1 VDEVTIGELR
11 RLLEAHQRDIR
22 DDFVALQTRL
32 DQYVLREV
40 YDADR
45 RGLLERMARID
56 AEVLTLREA
65 NRKTMWTAVTSFL
78 APLIVAV
85 VLAVVLRGGA

>member
-22 DDFVALQTRL
+22 EDFASLHTRMNE
-32 DQYVLREV
+32 YVLREV
-40 YDADR
+40 YESDR

-65 NRKTMWTAVTSFL
+65 NRKTMWTAITSFL